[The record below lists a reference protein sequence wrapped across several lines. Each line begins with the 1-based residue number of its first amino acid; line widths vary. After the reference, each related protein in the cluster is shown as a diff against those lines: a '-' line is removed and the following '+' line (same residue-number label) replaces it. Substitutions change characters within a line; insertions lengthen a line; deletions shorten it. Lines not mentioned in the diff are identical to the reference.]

1 MLFSNSMAMPV
12 KVWNATWRILTE
24 DILYKLRKENN
35 NQSKAILSPRNEDV
49 DKINEYMLSQI
60 KEARFPFRM
69 RRRQFPVAL
78 LLQ

>member
-35 NQSKAILSPRNEDV
+35 NQSVLSPRNEDV

-60 KEARFPFRM
+60 KECLFLHHKPYFR
-69 RRRQFPVAL
+69 L
-78 LLQ
+78 G